1 MASWQCKK
9 AWSGRGLS
17 RERKVKKN
25 KKQKKQKKH
34 TDESH
39 PTRSLLPLIAWP
51 EQLHNAQR
59 N

>member
-1 MASWQCKK
+1 MQESLEW
-9 AWSGRGLS
+9 AWSFVVGLS